1 LSNSFL
7 SLTFQG
13 IHVKNFTDSWQDGRA
28 FCGLI
33 NVLKPAHIDLGTRT
47 AEKAEENMDMAF
59 NAAEEHF
66 EFPKVSAASSSFIS
80 VAP

>member
-1 LSNSFL
+1 
-7 SLTFQG
+7 
-13 IHVKNFTDSWQDGRA
+13 
-28 FCGLI
+28 
-33 NVLKPAHIDLGTRT
+33 VLKPAHIDLGTRT

-66 EFPKVSAASSSFIS
+66 EFPKVSAALLRSSFNS